1 MDRQSIHAALARL
14 RAEHARN
21 AYRDPQARA
30 RTEDLI
36 AEMELQLQRTDDSG
50 RREALRQRLAASVR
64 EFEAEHPQL
73 TAALSQVV
81 SLLSGMGI

>member
-1 MDRQSIHAALARL
+1 MDRQLIQTALARL

-21 AYRDPQARA
+21 AYRDAQARA

-36 AEMELQLQRTDDSG
+36 SELEQQLQRNDDSG
-50 RREALRQRLAASVR
+50 RREALRQRLAASVS